1 MLAALNVRSIHPPR
15 LARRPRTRHNA
26 PPPPTTPFPTILSAS
41 AARRT
46 HAPPHSLNTT
56 AHHLSSAPQLNA
68 LSLNAPSGSRLGNP
82 KASATLRGPKSKA
95 GDFCYGL
102 PGNIAPAGN
111 FDPANLL
118 EGTPKEEVY
127 RWREA
132 ELTHGRV
139 GMLAS
144 AGFLVQEF
152 WHPLFSADGGPA
164 IQQIPALPA
173 PLWFAMTLG
182 IGIAEANR
190 IQKGWANPYEKMENV
205 QALKSDYY
213 PGDLDWDPLNL
224 KPEDPAEFRLMQERE
239 LSHGRLAMLA
249 AFGFMI
255 QEAVTGTTW
264 SSDDVIVENTLLGG
278 WFAAGAAERAQD
290 ALASDMVPT
299 LKSVAGF

>member
-1 MLAALNVRSIHPPR
+1 MLAFA
-15 LARRPRTRHNA
+15 A
-26 PPPPTTPFPTILSAS
+26 PTML
-41 AARRT
+41 
-46 HAPPHSLNTT
+46 SLNTPARANVKAT
-56 AHHLSSAPQLNA
+56 VALN
-68 LSLNAPSGSRLGNP
+68 N
-82 KASATLRGPKSKA
+82 KAAKSTE
-95 GDFCYGL
+95 FCYGL
-102 PGNIAPAGN
+102 PGAIEPIPQG

-118 EGTPKEEVY
+118 EGVSKEEVY